1 MLKLVYY
8 RCYIGDIFVLFKSH
22 EHLLLFRNSFNSK
35 HLVLKCPFEKESNN
49 KTSFLDVDVSREY
62 GSFNRTVYPIPTFS
76 SAYIHFNSVLL
87 MVENM
92 L

>member
-35 HLVLKCPFEKESNN
+35 HLVLKFSFEKESNN

-62 GSFNRTVYPIPTFS
+62 GSFNRTVYPVPTFS

-87 MVENM
+87 MIENM